1 MSSIGSRLTL
11 TMAALLASLVCMIP
25 ASGKATTSLDDEA
38 AIKSVMSKYQ
48 DALNASS
55 TDQAMPLY
63 VDNGV
68 FIRPDS
74 QSAAVGKAQLR
85 QAYDSIFKAIT
96 LHVEFTI
103 HEIVLMSPEWA
114 FVRTDSAGTN
124 KINATGAISAEGRKD
139 LFIFHKDADG
149 AWKIARYS
157 FSSTNPPPR

>member
-1 MSSIGSRLTL
+1 MSSIRNRITL
-11 TMAALLASLVCMIP
+11 TAAAVLASLVCMIS
-25 ASGKATTSLDDEA
+25 ASGKATTSPDDEA

-63 VDNGV
+63 VDDGV
-68 FIRPDS
+68 FMRPDN
-74 QSAAVGKAQLR
+74 QAAVGKAQLR
-85 QAYDSIFKAIT
+85 DAYDAVFKAIT
-96 LHVEFTI
+96 LHVKFTI

-124 KINATGAISAEGRKD
+124 KINATGATSAEGRKD

-149 AWKIARYS
+149 VWKIARYS
-157 FSSTNPPPR
+157 FSSTDPPPR

>member
-1 MSSIGSRLTL
+1 MSSIRSRFPLTV
-11 TMAALLASLVCMIP
+11 AALLASLVCTIP
-25 ASGKATTSLDDEA
+25 ASGKATTSPDDEA

-55 TDQAMPLY
+55 TDQTMPLY
-63 VDNGV
+63 VDDGV
-68 FIRPDS
+68 FMRPDS
-74 QSAAVGKAQLR
+74 QSALGKAQLR
-85 QAYDSIFKAIT
+85 QAYDAVFKAIT
-96 LHVEFTI
+96 LHVKFAI

-139 LFIFHKDADG
+139 LFILHESDDG

>member
-1 MSSIGSRLTL
+1 MSSIRSRFTL
-11 TMAALLASLVCMIP
+11 TVAALLAPVVCMIP
-25 ASGKATTSLDDEA
+25 ASGKATTSPDDEA

-55 TDQAMPLY
+55 TEQAMPLY
-63 VDNGV
+63 VDDGV
-68 FIRPDS
+68 FMRPDS

-85 QAYDSIFKAIT
+85 QAYDAVFKAIT
-96 LHVEFTI
+96 LHVKFTI
-103 HEIVLMSPEWA
+103 YEIVMMSPDWA

-139 LFIFHKDADG
+139 LFILHKSDDG

>member
-1 MSSIGSRLTL
+1 MSSIGSRFTL

-25 ASGKATTSLDDEA
+25 ASGKATTSPDDEA

-63 VDNGV
+63 VDDGV

-85 QAYDSIFKAIT
+85 QAYDAIFKATT
-96 LHVEFTI
+96 LHVKFTI
-103 HEIVLMSPEWA
+103 YEIVLMSPEWA

-139 LFIFHKDADG
+139 LFIFHKDA

-157 FSSTNPPPR
+157 VSSTNPPPR

>member
-1 MSSIGSRLTL
+1 MSSIRSRLAL
-11 TMAALLASLVCMIP
+11 TVAALLASLVCTIP
-25 ASGKATTSLDDEA
+25 ASGKATTSPDDEA
-38 AIKSVMSKYQ
+38 AIKSVMAKYQ

-63 VDNGV
+63 VDDGV
-68 FIRPDS
+68 FMRPDS
-74 QSAAVGKAQLR
+74 QSALGKAQLR
-85 QAYDSIFKAIT
+85 QAYDAVFKAIT
-96 LHVEFTI
+96 LHVKFTI

-124 KINATGAISAEGRKD
+124 KFNATGAIGAEGRKD

>member
-1 MSSIGSRLTL
+1 MSSIRSRFTL
-11 TMAALLASLVCMIP
+11 TVAALLASLVCMIP
-25 ASGKATTSLDDEA
+25 ASGKATTSPDDEA

-63 VDNGV
+63 VDGGV
-68 FIRPDS
+68 FMRPDS
-74 QSAAVGKAQLR
+74 QSAVGKAQLR
-85 QAYDSIFKAIT
+85 QAYDAVFEAIT
-96 LHVEFTI
+96 LHVKFTI

-124 KINATGAISAEGRKD
+124 KINATGAMSAEGRKD
-139 LFIFHKDADG
+139 LFIFHKDAGG

-157 FSSTNPPPR
+157 FSSADPPPR

>member
-1 MSSIGSRLTL
+1 MGSIRSRFTL
-11 TMAALLASLVCMIP
+11 TVAALLASLVCTIP
-25 ASGKATTSLDDEA
+25 ASGKATTSPDDEA

-63 VDNGV
+63 VDDGV
-68 FIRPDS
+68 FMRPDS
-74 QSAAVGKAQLR
+74 QSALGKAQLR
-85 QAYDSIFKAIT
+85 QAYDAAFKAIT
-96 LHVEFTI
+96 LHVKFTI

-124 KINATGAISAEGRKD
+124 KSNATGAISAEGRKD
-139 LFIFHKDADG
+139 LFILHKSDDG